1 MTISIWLSV
10 ILTLVVILA
19 FVSGK
24 FPMSIIGAFIIFAVL
39 LFKLEPTNMVFAG
52 FGNDAVVILTGMFV
66 VGAGLQKTTL
76 IPKLAGILKKYSSHP
91 RWLIVI
97 LGVITFLLATATSAV
112 VTLLILMPILQG
124 VAKEI
129 NIKSSKFLYP
139 LAVISY
145 VSTGSWFLG
154 VGALNLSF
162 SSMMTNLGA
171 KTPLSVNDFL
181 ITRIPLVVVVII
193 YCATIGYNLL
203 PNKDP
208 KNVDDEESSQQSQ
221 TIDTELPIQKNIVG
235 IVIFFATVILMIASS
250 YIGMKSY
257 IFSTAG
263 AILMVI
269 CGILT
274 NKEALKSINL
284 NLVFFIAG
292 MLALANSLQ
301 YTGAGKLIGTGVAG
315 IASNI
320 HNHFL
325 LLGLFMLIPMIMALF
340 INNIGVMT
348 IFVPLW
354 TTACLQMGLDPRGA
368 VLGLIFAST
377 ARCISPVTSTTLA
390 IVMNPGGYSIKDF
403 VKVGL
408 PLQLVA
414 LVVGVIFIE
423 LVYPL

>member
-1 MTISIWLSV
+1 MTISMWLSI
-10 ILTLVVILA
+10 ILTVIVVIA
-19 FVSGK
+19 FVTGK
-24 FPMSIIGAFIIFAVL
+24 FPMSIIGAFIIFTVL
-39 LFKLEPTNMVFAG
+39 FFKLEPTEMVFSG

-66 VGAGLQKTTL
+66 VGAGLQKTTI
-76 IPKLAGILKKYSSHP
+76 IPKLARLLKKYSSHP

-97 LGVITFLLATATSAV
+97 LGITAFLLATATSSV

-162 SSMMTNLGA
+162 SAMMTNLGA
-171 KTPLSVNDFL
+171 KIPLSVNDFL
-181 ITRIPLVVVVII
+181 ITRIPLVLVVII
-193 YCATIGYNLL
+193 YCATIGYNML
-203 PNKDP
+203 PDSDSKETESKKINKQGKTINIEISP
-208 KNVDDEESSQQSQ
+208 K
-221 TIDTELPIQKNIVG
+221 KNLIG
-235 IVIFFATVILMIASS
+235 IVIFFATVIFMIASS

-263 AILMVI
+263 AILMVL

-284 NLVFFIAG
+284 NLIFFIVG

-301 YTGAGKLIGTGVAG
+301 YTGAGKLIGTGIAG
-315 IASNI
+315 IAGNI

-340 INNIGVMT
+340 ISNIGVMT

-377 ARCISPVTSTTLA
+377 ARCISPVTNPPLA
-390 IVMNPGGYSIKDF
+390 IVMNPGGYTLKDF
-403 VKVGL
+403 IKVGL
-408 PLQLVA
+408 PLQIISLVI
-414 LVVGVIFIE
+414 GVIFIE